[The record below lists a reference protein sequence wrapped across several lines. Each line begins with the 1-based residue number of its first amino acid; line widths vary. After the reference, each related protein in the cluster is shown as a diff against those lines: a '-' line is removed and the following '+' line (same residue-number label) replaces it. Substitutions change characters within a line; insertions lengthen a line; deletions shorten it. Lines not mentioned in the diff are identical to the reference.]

1 MPRKVML
8 HRDLDVD
15 IFVCGGGIIL
25 HTTLFICNM
34 KYVFI
39 WVSPKADT
47 KTMIGVQ
54 VLGSQLKEWESRTA
68 MEESDQRV
76 IEQDTTAGN
85 GGIPPRTV
93 EDTSPKSPTKGQR
106 NCSIPIIYQLG
117 VTLTPW
123 HLQHFWPLS
132 LWKRSTA
139 RECPWRPES
148 CST

>member
-68 MEESDQRV
+68 MEESD
-76 IEQDTTAGN
+76 
-85 GGIPPRTV
+85 
-93 EDTSPKSPTKGQR
+93 
-106 NCSIPIIYQLG
+106 
-117 VTLTPW
+117 
-123 HLQHFWPLS
+123 
-132 LWKRSTA
+132 
-139 RECPWRPES
+139 
-148 CST
+148 